1 MNRLPKQ
8 FYRITA
14 IAKSTA
20 DTIQPGDLLN
30 LYSNDFGILA
40 YNNRDNKYSYITKE
54 FYRHDIEVLKV
65 EM

>member
-8 FYRITA
+8 FYKIIA
-14 IAKSTA
+14 LAKSTA

-40 YNNRDNKYSYITKE
+40 YNNRDHRYSYITKD
-54 FYRHDIEVLKV
+54 FYRHDLEILKIER
-65 EM
+65 

>member
-8 FYRITA
+8 FYRIIA
-14 IAKSTA
+14 IAHSTA

-40 YNNRDNKYSYITKE
+40 YNNRDHRYSYITKD
-54 FYRHDIEVLKV
+54 FYRHDLEVLKV
-65 EM
+65 ER

>member
-8 FYRITA
+8 FYKIIA
-14 IAKSTA
+14 LAKSTA

-40 YNNRDNKYSYITKE
+40 YNNRDHRYSYITKD
-54 FYRHDIEVLKV
+54 FYRHDLEILKV
-65 EM
+65 ER

>member
-8 FYRITA
+8 FYRIIA

-40 YNNRDNKYSYITKE
+40 YNNRDHKYSYITKD
-54 FYRHDIEVLKV
+54 FYRHDLEILKV
-65 EM
+65 ER

>member
-8 FYRITA
+8 FYKIIA

-30 LYSNDFGILA
+30 LYSNNFGILA

-54 FYRHDIEVLKV
+54 FYRHDLEVLKV
-65 EM
+65 ER

>member
-8 FYRITA
+8 FYRIIA

-30 LYSNDFGILA
+30 LYSNDFGILT
-40 YNNRDNKYSYITKE
+40 YNNRDNTYSYITKD
-54 FYRHDIEVLKV
+54 FYRHDLEVLKV
-65 EM
+65 ER

>member
-8 FYRITA
+8 FYRI

-40 YNNRDNKYSYITKE
+40 YNNRNNKYSYITKD
-54 FYRHDIEVLKV
+54 FYRHDLEILKV
-65 EM
+65 ER